1 MPRHFRR
8 FVVVVSVVAAF
19 TTVAVVPAG
28 ASGTGPTTVNFT
40 QNAGTVTVA
49 WGGGYFGP
57 MLGLYPVGTAC
68 PTAGIGDVP
77 AAPTF
82 SMGLSASTSPVTVSL
97 STSVI
102 SPGWGPGSLVPVTSG
117 TFNFCMY
124 NITYGGFFV
133 PLPFFNLVN
142 PSGWVGTVSASGP
155 PSSSDPSLPA
165 PPGSPTPPGDEDP
178 SPATPAPEPIT
189 PSFTG

>member
-1 MPRHFRR
+1 MSRPLARAVRIL
-8 FVVVVSVVAAF
+8 SAIAALVTF
-19 TTVAVVPAG
+19 SAVPAG

-40 QNAGTVTVA
+40 QNTGTVTVA
-49 WGGGYFGP
+49 WGGGYTGP
-57 MLGLYPVGTAC
+57 MLGLYPVGTTC

-77 AAPTF
+77 TAPTF
-82 SMGLSASTSPVTVSL
+82 SMGLSASTSPVIVSL

-117 TFNFCMY
+117 TYNFCMY

-142 PSGWVGTVSASGP
+142 PSGWVGTVTATGP
-155 PSSSDPSLPA
+155 PSTSDPSLPA
-165 PPGSPTPPGDEDP
+165 PPTSPAPPGEDDP
-178 SPATPAPEPIT
+178 TTTPAPQRVT